1 VKKIRVFLKL
11 LTIEGPSLEALQTLP
26 FSETFSWT
34 AFPQTAS
41 GKYSTS
47 NTIETKVLFER
58 ALQVLSKKSGSG
70 KGKSVWAHLRLTV
83 DESSS
88 VGFSELQGVPFRRGF
103 TLHWGQKLVSDHST
117 SNSRETTILLEKVSD
132 LLKKHQ
138 RQ

>member
-1 VKKIRVFLKL
+1 MHALLKL
-11 LTIEGPSLEALQTLP
+11 LTIEGICLESLQTLP
-26 FSETFSWT
+26 YSETVSWT
-34 AFPQTAS
+34 AYPQTAIA
-41 GKYSTS
+41 KYSTS
-47 NTIETKVLFER
+47 NTTETIVLFER

-117 SNSRETTILLEKVSD
+117 SNSRETTILLEKVLD